1 MKIEEDRN
9 RVVDPHDWDIDA
21 CENLANKIIENAC
34 NDFRAA
40 YADTFPRDSSKNS
53 TCVAVENFFH
63 SPAFR
68 IYTSLDPDA
77 LIEDLKKEVEERF
90 LKRERPHD
98 KC

>member
-9 RVVDPHDWDIDA
+9 RVVDPHDWNIDA

-53 TCVAVENFFH
+53 TCVALYHTKNYQGTITKP
-63 SPAFR
+63 SR
-68 IYTSLDPDA
+68 T
-77 LIEDLKKEVEERF
+77 RQ
-90 LKRERPHD
+90 KR
-98 KC
+98 

>member
-21 CENLANKIIENAC
+21 CENLANKIIEHAC

-40 YADTFPRDSSKNS
+40 YAPTSSLYSSKNR

-63 SPAFR
+63 SPAFS

-77 LIEDLKKEVEERF
+77 LIEKLKEDVREKF
-90 LKRERPHD
+90 LK
-98 KC
+98 